1 MKILITYKSFY
12 GSSKQYALWLSE
24 ELSCPAISLEKVS
37 KKELADYDLVIHGG
51 GLYAGGISGI
61 GFYKKNIDFLRKNNT
76 NLVVFATGA
85 SPYNRKTLREIKVR
99 NFAKELQGIPYFYCE
114 GNYDYKAMNFVHKS
128 MMKMMNKMLT
138 KKIKESEKPNSM
150 DEEFLN
156 LIFSHFERCDKKW
169 ISQITDYIKTLQ

>member
-1 MKILITYKSFY
+1 MNILITYKSFY

-24 ELSCPAISLEKVS
+24 ELKCQAKSLNTVS
-37 KKELADYDLVIHGG
+37 KKELAKYDLVIHGG

-61 GFYKKNIDFLRKNNT
+61 GFYKKNIDFLKENNT
-76 NLVVFATGA
+76 KFIAFATGA
-85 SPYNRKTLREIKVR
+85 SPYNRKALREIEVR
-99 NFAKELQGIPYFYCE
+99 NFSKELSKVPYFYCE
-114 GNYDYKAMNFVHKS
+114 GNYDYSVMNFVHKS

-138 KKIKESEKPNSM
+138 KKIKESEKTDPM
-150 DEEFLN
+150 DTEFLS